1 MNNLA
6 DRRIVVLLIDLYLSV
21 SFRHLCLK
29 LWELITER
37 QNVWVRYGEGIL
49 PWEAGEAL
57 AQLLR
62 PAVESLEMSQAR
74 LGRAGSGLGWW
85 KGMGFKGMLS
95 RQGCSGAMEQQ
106 QGTGGGRGGN
116 HCRAGRQCAQG
127 QKITTALFKELW
139 PNSWNLSEVC
149 PWTLESPWRWGLH
162 CAAHRCSLAFR
173 VCPWVFS
180 SMLNRN
186 VKTWLSAMSLGPS
199 VVFT

>member
-1 MNNLA
+1 MNSLA

-62 PAVESLEMSQAR
+62 AAVESLEMSQAR

-95 RQGCSGAMEQQ
+95 RQGCSGAIEQQ

-116 HCRAGRQCAQG
+116 HCRAGSQVCTGTENHHSSLQGALAQLIKSVRG
-127 QKITTALFKELW
+127 
-139 PNSWNLSEVC
+139 LSFN
-149 PWTLESPWRWGLH
+149 T
-162 CAAHRCSLAFR
+162 
-173 VCPWVFS
+173 
-180 SMLNRN
+180 
-186 VKTWLSAMSLGPS
+186 
-199 VVFT
+199 

>member
-1 MNNLA
+1 MNSLA

-62 PAVESLEMSQAR
+62 AAVESLEMSQAR

-95 RQGCSGAMEQQ
+95 RQGCSGLEQWSSS
-106 QGTGGGRGGN
+106 
-116 HCRAGRQCAQG
+116 RALEEGEEEITAGLADKCAQG

-139 PNSWNLSEVC
+139 PNS
-149 PWTLESPWRWGLH
+149 
-162 CAAHRCSLAFR
+162 
-173 VCPWVFS
+173 
-180 SMLNRN
+180 
-186 VKTWLSAMSLGPS
+186 
-199 VVFT
+199 